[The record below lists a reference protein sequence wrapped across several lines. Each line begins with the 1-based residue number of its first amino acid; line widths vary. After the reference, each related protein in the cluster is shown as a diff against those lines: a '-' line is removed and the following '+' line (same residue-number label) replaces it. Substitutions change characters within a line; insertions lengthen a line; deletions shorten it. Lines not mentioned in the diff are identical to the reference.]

1 MSGVGMGALADMI
14 VSDVVATLEA
24 LYQTSGVEAVAVE
37 AAYCRTNLERIDY
50 ARYRRCGYPI
60 GSGVVESACKQLV
73 GGRLKGPGMCWSKPG
88 AQAVLSLRCAL
99 RANRLADAWPLTRPL
114 PKAA

>member
-1 MSGVGMGALADMI
+1 MGALADMI

-24 LYQTSGVEAVAVE
+24 LYQKSGAEAVAIE
-37 AAYCRTNLERIDY
+37 AAYFRTNLERIDY
-50 ARYRRCGYPI
+50 TSYRRCGYPI

-114 PKAA
+114 TRAA